1 MPESPLRAFYSKF
14 NRAKEQLAKGNLQ
27 ACLMNLSEA
36 ITIKLKGPFL
46 KRDLTM
52 TEEDIYNF
60 GYKLTTHKLYVKE
73 YGPVAMVQGHE
84 EEWLGFIDQIVSL
97 EEEGVLG
104 QLKYG
109 QEQLDAGR
117 LDLAKQ
123 TFDKIME
130 DHPED
135 AGLAMDIGDR
145 YMDKGLYAEAEAAFR
160 RAMEIDPK
168 TLHILNRLA
177 MSLRQKG
184 ELENALEIYTRAIK
198 LNPNDEGLYYNT
210 ARVVYQM
217 SKPEL
222 AVKLLQAALTKNPNF
237 EAGLKFLQIIK
248 DKMAEKKAAGSLAS

>member
-1 MPESPLRAFYSKF
+1 MAESPLRAFYSKF
-14 NRAKEQLAKGNLQ
+14 NLAKEQLAKGNLQ

-36 ITIKLKGPFL
+36 ITIKLRGPFL

-52 TEEDIYNF
+52 IEEDLFNF
-60 GYKLTTHKLYVKE
+60 GHKLTNHKLYVQE

-84 EEWLGFIDQIVSL
+84 EEWLGFINQLVSL

-104 QLKYG
+104 QLMYG

-123 TFDKIME
+123 AFDKIME
-130 DHPED
+130 DHPQD

-145 YMDKGLYAEAEAAFR
+145 YMDKNLYAEAEEVFR
-160 RAMEIDPK
+160 RAMEIDPN

-222 AVKLLQAALTKNPNF
+222 AVKLLKAALTKNPDF
-237 EAGLKFLQIIK
+237 EAGQQFLKIIQ
-248 DKMAEKKAAGSLAS
+248 DKMAEKKAAGRSAN